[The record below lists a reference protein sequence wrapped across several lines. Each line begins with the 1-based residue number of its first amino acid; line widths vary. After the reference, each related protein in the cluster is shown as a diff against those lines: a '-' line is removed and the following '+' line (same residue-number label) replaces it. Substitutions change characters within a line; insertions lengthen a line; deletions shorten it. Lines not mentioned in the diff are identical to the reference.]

1 MHIGWPQGIWL
12 GLAALSVLVHAGK
25 DGEPR
30 NEKYNFGLQL
40 CSAMITF
47 GLLYW
52 GGFFN
57 AG

>member
-1 MHIGWPQGIWL
+1 MIHIGWPQGIMITLLFL
-12 GLAALSVLVHAGK
+12 GLLIYAVK

-30 NEKYNFGLQL
+30 TDKWKF
-40 CSAMITF
+40 SIKAVDVMIIL

-57 AG
+57 